1 MKPTKRDIPC
11 MTKNSPINNG
21 SILTPLQIAYIAGF
35 LDGDG
40 SVLAQIVR
48 RKSYTFHYQIRF
60 TVSFVQKT
68 CRKHFLMQLRRDLGK
83 GTLRDRNDG
92 ISELAIVGWQSVV
105 PLLQQLTPV
114 LRIKLK
120 QANLVLKII
129 EQLPLTKK
137 SPQKLLEL
145 CYIVDQISAL
155 NDTKKREVTADVVEK
170 HFQDLGLIEGKKVPV
185 ETFSKAKKALE
196 NNEIVTLSS
205 ERCGGGT
212 SFTK

>member
-1 MKPTKRDIPC
+1 
-11 MTKNSPINNG
+11 MTMNSTINKG
-21 SILTPLQIAYIAGF
+21 SILTPLQLGYIAGF

-48 RKSYTFHYQIRF
+48 RKGYTFHYQIRF

-68 CRKHFLMQLRRDLGK
+68 SRRHFLLQLKEDLRK

-105 PLLQQLTPV
+105 PLLKQLQPV

-145 CYIVDQISAL
+145 CYLADQVAAL
-155 NDTKKREVTADVVEK
+155 NDSKSRTVTAEVVEN
-170 HFQDLGLIEGKKVPV
+170 HFKDLGLIEGKKVPV
-185 ETFSKAKKALE
+185 ETFSKVKDAQKTDDLISGE
-196 NNEIVTLSS
+196 
-205 ERCGGGT
+205 
-212 SFTK
+212 